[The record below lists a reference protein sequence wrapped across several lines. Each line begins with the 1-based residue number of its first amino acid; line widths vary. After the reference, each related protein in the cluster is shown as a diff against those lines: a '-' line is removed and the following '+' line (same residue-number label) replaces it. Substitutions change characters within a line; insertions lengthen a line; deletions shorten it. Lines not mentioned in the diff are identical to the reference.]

1 MLGLGNLGQNLR
13 KSINGIIPKEEH
25 TCEQKRFFTIMLLTL
40 EIKGSLPV

>member
-25 TCEQKRFFTIMLLTL
+25 TCEQKRVANAYLPFFLQLCC
-40 EIKGSLPV
+40 